1 MKDLGESLVDVV
13 TLNDG
18 KITTKI
24 RLQKTMYLLQASG
37 LLEEVEDPEFEY
49 HYYGPYSAKL
59 ARAAEDMV
67 ATNVLTTDVYEG
79 YHSEPYT
86 VYRSDRDTPASLSR
100 EVAERIRLAL
110 VIMMEESSLVL
121 EVASTIR
128 FLRDSGTDRDA
139 VTEVK
144 RLKPKKASAQR
155 IRKAKSLLEKLKQ
168 EFAT

>member
-13 TLNDG
+13 TLNDR

-24 RLQKTMYLLQASG
+24 RLQKTIYLLQASG
-37 LLEEVEDPEFEY
+37 LLRGVEDPEFEY

-59 ARAAEDMV
+59 ARAAEDML
-67 ATNVLTTDVYEG
+67 ATKKLMTDVCEG

-86 VYRSDRDTPASLSR
+86 IYHSGRDTPTSLSR
-100 EVAERIRLAL
+100 EMADKIRRAL

-128 FLRDSGTDRDA
+128 FLRDSDTDRDA
-139 VTEVK
+139 VAEVK

-155 IRKAKSLLEKLKQ
+155 IRKAKKLLEKLEQ
-168 EFAT
+168 EFAA